1 MGIAIALAVA
11 LGLQAAPAVAG
22 AASTADAI
30 PVTLSEK
37 LVRYA
42 IKGDTSRELFT
53 QMAKVGPFD
62 ETSGKRYQGL
72 TFWTARWTFG
82 MARLADGRC
91 GLDDVKIELEVL
103 MTLPEW
109 HAKRHAD
116 PRLEQG
122 WPGYLAALTGHE
134 MGHRANGVKAAF
146 GVRDVLAAMPPMQD
160 CEALAAAA
168 NTSATAVLGD
178 YRKAD
183 VEYDRQTDHGAKQGL
198 RLP

>member
-1 MGIAIALAVA
+1 MGIAIAVALA
-11 LGLQAAPAVAG
+11 LGLP
-22 AASTADAI
+22 ASTAGGNVAAAEAI

-37 LVRYA
+37 LVKYA
-42 IKGDTSRELFT
+42 IKGDTSRELFD
-53 QMAKVGPFD
+53 QMAKVGPLD
-62 ETSGKRYQGL
+62 EKSGKRSQGF
-72 TFWTARWTFG
+72 TFWATQWRFGTASQ
-82 MARLADGRC
+82 ADGRC
-91 GLDDVKIELEVL
+91 GLAAVKVELEIL

-109 HAKRHAD
+109 HPKRHAD

-146 GVRDVLAAMPPMQD
+146 GVRDVLAAMQPMQD
-160 CEALAAAA
+160 CEALARAA
-168 NTSATAVLGD
+168 NASAMTVVDD

-183 VEYDRQTDHGAKQGL
+183 VEYDVQTDHGAKQGL

>member
-1 MGIAIALAVA
+1 MGIAIALALA
-11 LGLQAAPAVAG
+11 LGLP
-22 AASTADAI
+22 ASTAGGDVTAAEAI

-37 LVRYA
+37 LVKYA
-42 IKGDTSRELFT
+42 IKGDTSRELID

-62 ETSGKRYQGL
+62 EQSGKRSQGF
-72 TFWTARWTFG
+72 TFWATQWTFDT
-82 MARLADGRC
+82 ASQADGRC
-91 GLDDVKIELEVL
+91 GLEHVKVELEIL

-109 HAKRHAD
+109 HPKRHAD

-122 WPGYLAALTGHE
+122 WPGYLAALTGPE

-160 CEALAAAA
+160 CETLATAA
-168 NTSATAVLGD
+168 NASAMTVVDD
-178 YRKAD
+178 YQKTD
-183 VEYDRQTDHGAKQGL
+183 VEYDLQTGHGAKQGL